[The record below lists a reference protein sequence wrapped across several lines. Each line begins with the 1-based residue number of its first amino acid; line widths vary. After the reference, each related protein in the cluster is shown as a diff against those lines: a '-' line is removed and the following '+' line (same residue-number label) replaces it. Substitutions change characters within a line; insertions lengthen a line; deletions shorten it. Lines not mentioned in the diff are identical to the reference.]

1 MKKLPIEF
9 YAREDVILI
18 SEELIGKV
26 LCTNVKGKIT
36 KGIITETEA
45 YAGITDKASHAYS
58 GRRTERTEIMFGP
71 PGISYVYLCYGVHS
85 LFNVVT
91 NQANIPHAVLI
102 RGVFPIQGIDQIVS
116 RRRVEQPKH
125 KIADGPGKM
134 SQAMGIEYKTHNC
147 LDLLGDQIWIED
159 YGFKVLANEIKTG
172 PRIGIDY
179 AEEDALLPYR
189 FLLKDPVSK
198 FANL

>member
-1 MKKLPIEF
+1 MNKLPVEF
-9 YAREDVILI
+9 YAREDVVLI

-26 LCTNVKGKIT
+26 LCTNINGKVT
-36 KGIITETEA
+36 KGVITETEA
-45 YAGITDKASHAYS
+45 YAGVTDKASHAYG
-58 GRRTERTEIMFGP
+58 GRRTERTSIMFGP

-91 NQANIPHAVLI
+91 NRANVPHAVLI
-102 RGVFPIQGIDQIVS
+102 RGVYPIQGIEQVVA
-116 RRRVEQPKH
+116 RRRVKQPKH

-134 SQAMGIEYKTHNC
+134 SQAMGIEYKNHNC

-159 YGFKVLANEIKTG
+159 HGIVVEPKEVKTG

-179 AEEDALLPYR
+179 AEEDVLLPYR
-189 FLLKDPVSK
+189 FLLKDPASK
-198 FANL
+198 LANL

>member
-9 YAREDVILI
+9 YSREDVVLI

-26 LCTNVKGKIT
+26 LCTNVNGKVT
-36 KGIITETEA
+36 KGVITETEA
-45 YAGITDKASHAYS
+45 YAGITDKASHAYG
-58 GRRTERTEIMFGP
+58 GRRTERTKIMFGP

-91 NQANIPHAVLI
+91 NQHGIPHAVLI
-102 RGVFPIQGIDQIVS
+102 RGVYPLEGLDQILS
-116 RRRVEQPKH
+116 RRRVKQPLQ

-134 SQAMGIEYKTHNC
+134 SQAMGIEYKTHNS
-147 LDLLGDQIWIED
+147 LDLLGSEIWIED
-159 YGFKVLANEIKTG
+159 HGITGQAGEIKTG
-172 PRIGIDY
+172 TRIGIDY
-179 AEEDALLPYR
+179 AQEDALLPYR
-189 FLLKDPVSK
+189 FLLKNPASK